1 LTFGWFFIDFPSCL
15 ENLVAFCDISWIHTF
30 WEKSSHTHTHCMSW
44 VIYLKFL
51 FTGKFVLIEYLS
63 LIYIFAYF
71 CNAIW
76 LFYQLIIH
84 ACSEANFW
92 EKYFSANFSPVLDF
106 QCEVSGWIYSY
117 IRTSA
122 VLPYADLAVAI
133 RMLSDT
139 SGQDL
144 YRFKTCVSF
153 SAIHTSSHFYWFIM
167 ASCVFFSWISP
178 EILSFFAHIFSSHDL
193 HCVFCYSFKSLCF

>member
-1 LTFGWFFIDFPSCL
+1 LTFGWFLLIFSLVWKIWLLFVISVEFIPFGKSL
-15 ENLVAFCDISWIHTF
+15 HT
-30 WEKSSHTHTHCMSW
+30 HTHTYTHTHCMSW

-51 FTGKFVLIEYLS
+51 SAGKFMLIEYLT

-92 EKYFSANFSPVLDF
+92 EKYFSANFSLVSDF
-106 QCEVSGWIYSY
+106 QCEVSGWTYSY

-122 VLPYADLAVAI
+122 VLPYADLAVVI
-133 RMLSDT
+133 RMV
-139 SGQDL
+139 
-144 YRFKTCVSF
+144 K
-153 SAIHTSSHFYWFIM
+153 W
-167 ASCVFFSWISP
+167 
-178 EILSFFAHIFSSHDL
+178 HIRTR
-193 HCVFCYSFKSLCF
+193 SLQV